1 MARRNP
7 LSLREPVNSK
17 TIARNT
23 AWYGLENLIGFATTL
38 ITSIAIARTLGP
50 AKMGY
55 IIYINWLAGI
65 VSSLGSV
72 GLPETTRKYM
82 AEFIGGGDLPTAR
95 YIYLRTFFVQT
106 AIGTLATVG
115 AVLWVLHD
123 APADYRTAALLLV
136 LGILPAMANFISAQA
151 NVASENLSANLP
163 ASLASTAMYF
173 VLTLTAVLLHWGVT
187 GIAFAMF
194 AMRLTDFLVRL
205 FPTMRRVLGWSD
217 GQAHP
222 PADLR
227 ARMLRFATQSVMGMV
242 LTIVV
247 WDRSEVFLLE
257 HLSPDISQ
265 VSFYSVS
272 FGLAERLL
280 LFPSIFAAAAGAS
293 LLAQF
298 GRDRTRLPAMTAASA
313 RYIALISIPLH
324 VIAVPLAAP
333 ALLTLYGRQ
342 YAGAALVATA
352 APLLCM
358 PKAFLGPIQ
367 SLFESVEKQRYFL
380 IATVVASV
388 VDIAVA
394 WCLIPRYGALG
405 ACIGSG
411 AAQITAVGSMWAIG
425 IARYDIRLPWAF
437 IARLTVISVVTSL
450 AAWAVS
456 RNLAVL
462 PALIAGGAVATVVF
476 LGLAYLFKVLEPE
489 DCGRFKVVANAC
501 PRIIAG
507 PMTSLIDRFARRM
520 EPGSTIA

>member
-1 MARRNP
+1 M
-7 LSLREPVNSK
+7 NSK

-23 AWYGLENLIGFATTL
+23 AWYGLENLIGFVTTL

-55 IIYINWLAGI
+55 IIYVTWLTSI

-82 AEFIGGGDLPTAR
+82 AEFIGGGDYSTAR
-95 YIYLRTFFVQT
+95 YIYLRTFLTQT
-106 AIGTLATVG
+106 ILAAVATIG
-115 AVLWVLHD
+115 AVIWVMHD
-123 APADYRTAALLLV
+123 APADYRVAALLLV
-136 LGILPAMANFISAQA
+136 LGILPAMSNFISAQA

-163 ASLASTAMYF
+163 ASLASTATYF
-173 VLTLTAVLLHWGVT
+173 ILTLAAIFLHWGVV

-194 AMRLTDFLVRL
+194 FMRMADFLVRL
-205 FPTMRRVLGWSD
+205 FPTMRRVLSWDSGH
-217 GQAHP
+217 AHP

-227 ARMLRFATQSVMGMV
+227 ARMWSFATQSVMGML
-242 LTIVV
+242 LTLVV
-247 WDRSEVFLLE
+247 WDRSELFLLK
-257 HLSPDISQ
+257 HLSTDIRQ

-293 LLAQF
+293 MLAQF

-333 ALLTLYGRQ
+333 VLLVLYGKQ
-342 YAGAALVATA
+342 YAGALIVATV
-352 APLLCM
+352 APLLCL

-367 SLFESVEKQRYFL
+367 SLFESVDKQKYFL
-380 IATVVASV
+380 FTTVIASV

-394 WCLIPRYGALG
+394 WYLIPAHGALG

-411 AAQITAVGSMWAIG
+411 AAQITAVGLMWAVG
-425 IARYDIRLPWAF
+425 INRYRIALPWGF
-437 IARLTVISVVTSL
+437 ILRLTAISVTASL
-450 AAWAVS
+450 AAWVVS
-456 RNLAVL
+456 RSLTAL
-462 PALIAGGAVATVVF
+462 PALISGAATATIVF
-476 LGLAYLFKVLEPE
+476 LLLAYLFKMLEPE
-489 DCGRFKVVANAC
+489 DCSRFKVISNAC
-501 PRIIAG
+501 PAFIGA
-507 PMTSLIDRFARRM
+507 PLNTLIDRFTRRM
-520 EPGSTIA
+520 EPSSTTA

>member
-1 MARRNP
+1 
-7 LSLREPVNSK
+7 VNSK

-23 AWYGLENLIGFATTL
+23 AWYGLENAIGFVTTL

-55 IIYINWLAGI
+55 IIYVTWLTSI

-82 AEFIGGGDLPTAR
+82 AEFIGGGDFPTAR
-95 YIYLRTFFVQT
+95 YIYLRTFYTQT
-106 AIGTLATVG
+106 ALAIVATLG
-115 AVLWVLHD
+115 AVVWVLHD

-136 LGILPAMANFISAQA
+136 LGILPAMSNFISAQA
-151 NVASENLSANLP
+151 NVAAENLSANLP
-163 ASLASTAMYF
+163 ASLASTATYF
-173 VLTLTAVLLHWGVT
+173 ILTLAAIFLHWGVT

-194 AMRLTDFLVRL
+194 SMRVVDFLVRL
-205 FPTMRRVLGWSD
+205 FPTMRRVLSWGN
-217 GQAHP
+217 GEAHP

-227 ARMLRFATQSVMGMV
+227 ARMLSFATQSVMGMV
-242 LTIVV
+242 LMIVV
-247 WDRSEVFLLE
+247 WDRSEVFLLK
-257 HLSPDISQ
+257 HLSTDIQQ

-298 GRDRTRLPAMTAASA
+298 GRDRTKLPAMTAASA

-342 YAGAALVATA
+342 YAGAALVATV

-367 SLFESVEKQRYFL
+367 SLFESVEKQKYFL
-380 IATVVASV
+380 WTTVFASF

-394 WCLIPRYGALG
+394 WYLIPQYGALG

-411 AAQITAVGSMWAIG
+411 AAQITAVGSMWALG
-425 IARYDIRLPWAF
+425 ISRYDIRLPWAF
-437 IARLTVISVVTSL
+437 MSRLTAISVAASL

-456 RNLAVL
+456 RNLAPL
-462 PALIAGGAVATVVF
+462 PALITGGVAATMVF
-476 LGLAYLFKVLEPE
+476 LMLAYAFKMLEPQ
-489 DCGRFKVVANAC
+489 DCSRFKVIANAC
-501 PRIIAG
+501 PRVIAG
-507 PMTSLIDRFARRM
+507 PMNSVIDLFTRRM
-520 EPGSTIA
+520 EPSSTAA